1 MDSEYICKDNF
12 LCDAGNHCC
21 GHEDTTGCHCSFQ
34 APVINQHQQDT
45 PHGYG
50 LFHPVETWNELALSD
65 ILELPDE
72 LCCFSGELGLPRVE
86 SPTSESC
93 FDLDSMLFPATG
105 ILASNDLICSA
116 GTSQSGGNKEIYS
129 MPHHPSTDQTF
140 GFVSLGSSASFVE
153 DVEPIVFA
161 PPMTPHRRSV
171 LIPNSSEIRKRRR
184 DNEDEATY
192 ETVENADYPFED
204 NCCIPHS
211 PVEAGIIETGVAVH
225 DIANYAVPNKRL
237 RDDRYASPYDQR
249 GGNQAD
255 EEEPSDDGW
264 STTGYDIFSED
275 HCKTETESKSKE
287 RREDSI
293 RKYQASRW
301 AQKFEELLEYQHKF
315 GHCLVPYTYTE
326 NPGLAGW
333 VKRQRY
339 QYKILREGNE
349 SSNMTSERI
358 TALEEIG
365 FVWDSQGCFWMERL
379 QELKAFKASFGH
391 CNVPS
396 SFPGS
401 KSLATWVKGQRKS
414 IWKKS
419 LRFVFLSF
427 LMNPASYH

>member
-12 LCDAGNHCC
+12 LCHAGYHCC
-21 GHEDTTGCHCSFQ
+21 GHGDTNGGHCSCQ
-34 APVINQHQQDT
+34 APAINQHQQDT

-50 LFHPVETWNELALSD
+50 LFHPVETWNELTLSD

-93 FDLDSMLFPATG
+93 FDLHSM
-105 ILASNDLICSA
+105 LICST
-116 GTSQSGGNKEIYS
+116 GNSQSVGNKEIYS

-153 DVEPIVFA
+153 DVEPIIFA
-161 PPMTPHRRSV
+161 PPMAPQSV

-184 DNEDEATY
+184 DNEDEANY

-211 PVEAGIIETGVAVH
+211 PVEAGIVETGVAAH
-225 DIANYAVPNKRL
+225 DIANFAVPNKRL
-237 RDDRYASPYDQR
+237 RDDRYASSYDQR

-255 EEEPSDDGW
+255 EEEPSDDGS
-264 STTGYDIFSED
+264 STTGHDIFSED

-293 RKYQASRW
+293 RKYHASRW

-315 GHCLVPYTYTE
+315 GHCLVPYAYVE
-326 NPGLAGW
+326 NLGLAGW

-339 QYKILREGNE
+339 QYKIRREGNE
-349 SSNMTSERI
+349 RSNMTLERI

-379 QELKAFKASFGH
+379 LELKAFKASFGH

-396 SFPGS
+396 SFPGG

-414 IWKKS
+414 IRKKS
-419 LRFVFLSF
+419 LRSVFLSL